1 MGKIER
7 WSFEQKAKRRD
18 EIGDYIPCPIC
29 KKLDGL
35 STWEGE
41 RYMVCQHCGAK
52 FQKKQFY
59 RKPKLESNNG
69 KVQQKVSGKSTGK
82 T

>member
-1 MGKIER
+1 MGRIER
-7 WSFEQKAKRRD
+7 WSYEKKAERRSV
-18 EIGDYIPCPIC
+18 IGDYIPCPIC

-59 RKPKLESNNG
+59 RRPKKEKPDGEKQ
-69 KVQQKVSGKSTGK
+69 VTGK
-82 T
+82 